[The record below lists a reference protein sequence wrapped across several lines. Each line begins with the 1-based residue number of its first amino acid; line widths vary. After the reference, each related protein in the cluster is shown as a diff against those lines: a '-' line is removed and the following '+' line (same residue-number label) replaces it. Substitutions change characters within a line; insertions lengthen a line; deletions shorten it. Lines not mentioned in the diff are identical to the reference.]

1 MPIPHTPD
9 SPHLPDLAPP
19 GELSG
24 GAGHP
29 RQLVTPEAAVLIAL
43 VLSVTMLSWYQ
54 RPIPVVL
61 TALCATAA
69 TMLLPIRVVCLT
81 GRCGAGQ
88 G

>member
-1 MPIPHTPD
+1 M
-9 SPHLPDLAPP
+9 
-19 GELSG
+19 SG
-24 GAGHP
+24 TADDP

-43 VLSVTMLSWYQ
+43 VLSVTLLSWYQ

-69 TMLLPIRVVCLT
+69 TMLLPLRVLCMT